1 MSAKVW
7 NRFRRRFAPPSAL
20 RAARL
25 RRDGRPSAT
34 PDAQGERS
42 DALVMSSPSLEQ
54 SVA

>member
-25 RRDGRPSAT
+25 RRDGRCSAT
-34 PDAQGERS
+34 PDHQGERS
-42 DALVMSSPSLEQ
+42 DALDMSSPSFEQ
-54 SVA
+54 PVA